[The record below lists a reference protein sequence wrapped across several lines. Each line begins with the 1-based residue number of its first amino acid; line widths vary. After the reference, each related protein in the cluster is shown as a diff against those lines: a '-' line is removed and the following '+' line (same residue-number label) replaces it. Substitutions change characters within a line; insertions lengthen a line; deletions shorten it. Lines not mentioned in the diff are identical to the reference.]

1 MLCGNLLE
9 KLLEKKVLLPF
20 FVIIL
25 HSLSANA
32 EDKPPVAVQVQP
44 VSYQDYAQPIQASGI
59 LSYKSQQTLSFKTSG
74 PVENIQVEAGDQV
87 TKGQLLARLA
97 LDEIDAQVDEATA
110 RVSLA
115 RKNLK
120 RYQQLHKNN
129 VLSLEKLQSAETE
142 LTIAESKLRIARF
155 NQAYSSIHA
164 SASGLVLQRHVEP
177 NELVSP
183 YQAILVVADESK
195 GWVIRSSVT
204 DQDIV
209 RMALGNKATIR
220 FDALPNQT
228 FAGAVTQMTPL
239 ASGTGTFE
247 IEISLPVFSSLLRSG
262 FVGQI
267 KILPSRGRKVALV
280 PVSAIIQS
288 EVNDLQQTAKV
299 LILNQQQ
306 LTAELRSVSLAY
318 LDGGM
323 AAITDGITQDEP
335 LITTGAGLLRDGEK
349 VNVIDSSALAV
360 KNSAALNKEPNSH
373 ERKVPLTPD
382 HENSD
387 STQNSGIFTVK
398 KQQER

>member
-1 MLCGNLLE
+1 MLCGNLFE
-9 KLLEKKVLLPF
+9 KRVLLPF

-25 HSLSANA
+25 HTLSANA

-44 VSYQDYAQPIQASGI
+44 VSYQEYAQPIQASGI

-87 TKGQLLARLA
+87 TKGQLLAQLA

-183 YQAILVVADESK
+183 YQPILVVADESK

-209 RMALGNKATIR
+209 RMALGNKTTIR
-220 FDALPNQT
+220 FDALPNQAFSGT
-228 FAGAVTQMTPL
+228 VTQMTPL

-262 FVGQI
+262 FIGQI
-267 KILPSRGRKVALV
+267 EILPSRGRKVALV

-323 AAITDGITQDEP
+323 AAITDGIAQDEP

-349 VNVIDSSALAV
+349 VNVIDSNTLAV
-360 KNSAALNKEPNSH
+360 KNSATLHKEPK
-373 ERKVPLTPD
+373 E
-382 HENSD
+382 
-387 STQNSGIFTVK
+387 
-398 KQQER
+398 QQER